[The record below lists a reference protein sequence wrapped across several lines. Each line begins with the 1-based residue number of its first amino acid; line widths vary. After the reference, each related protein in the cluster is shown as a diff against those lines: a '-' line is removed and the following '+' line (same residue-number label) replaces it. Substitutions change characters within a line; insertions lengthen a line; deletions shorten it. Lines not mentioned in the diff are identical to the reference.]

1 MSAFSEPPP
10 SHTFCIERMR
20 LVRVAVNLEQLL
32 YRSPGGIGR
41 YTARLAMVL
50 PQVFP
55 GDEVLGFTARH
66 APAQVRAVLDAN
78 GLAGVRTSILRLPR
92 PVLYEAWHRFAR
104 PPLTWGAPEL
114 RDADLV
120 HAPSVAVPPRGRIPL
135 VVNVHD
141 TAPELFPEAFPP
153 RGLRFHRAGL
163 AAAASR
169 ADLILTGSHSAAEEI
184 VAHSTIAADRIR
196 VIPNGVDPHDVPPA
210 RRHEVLAAVGL
221 EGRPYVLWVGSL
233 EPRKGVGT
241 LVAAMAQLHRR
252 RAGAGAVLVLAGYP
266 GWMTS
271 QVMAAADRAEL
282 GGDLV
287 ELGAV
292 TDEQLWALY
301 AGASVFAFPSR
312 HEGFGYPVLEAM
324 TQGIPVVCSD
334 LPVLR
339 EVVGDTGVRVA
350 VDDVAGWSEALAG
363 LLADPAEAARI
374 GAAGQVQS
382 RPWTVERTIRGI
394 RAAYDEVLGR

>member
-1 MSAFSEPPP
+1 
-10 SHTFCIERMR
+10 
-20 LVRVAVNLEQLL
+20 
-32 YRSPGGIGR
+32 
-41 YTARLAMVL
+41 
-50 PQVFP
+50 
-55 GDEVLGFTARH
+55 
-66 APAQVRAVLDAN
+66 
-78 GLAGVRTSILRLPR
+78 
-92 PVLYEAWHRFAR
+92 
-104 PPLTWGAPEL
+104 
-114 RDADLV
+114 
-120 HAPSVAVPPRGRIPL
+120 
-135 VVNVHD
+135 
-141 TAPELFPEAFPP
+141 
-153 RGLRFHRAGL
+153 
-163 AAAASR
+163 
-169 ADLILTGSHSAAEEI
+169 
-184 VAHSTIAADRIR
+184 
-196 VIPNGVDPHDVPPA
+196 
-210 RRHEVLAAVGL
+210 
-221 EGRPYVLWVGSL
+221 
-233 EPRKGVGT
+233 
-241 LVAAMAQLHRR
+241 
-252 RAGAGAVLVLAGYP
+252 
-266 GWMTS
+266 MTS